1 MKLATIRI
9 PGATVA
15 VRVDTEACT
24 EISGYPDLG
33 ALLAR
38 ADWQEIALSAQGA
51 TRPLA
56 DTEFAAVV
64 PNPSKVLCV
73 GLNYTDHILEM
84 GRELPAY
91 PTVFAK
97 FADTLTGPHDD
108 VTAVSED
115 PDLDWEGELVVVIGK
130 TAHKVSEAEAPA
142 YIAGYTIA
150 NDISMRGWQARTQE
164 WLQGKIW
171 TRSTPVG
178 PVLVTPDEFDST
190 QAILE
195 TTVNGRTMQ
204 KHPVS
209 DLLFTPA
216 HLVSYLSTIIP
227 LRPGDMILT
236 GTPGGVG
243 KGRSPQLYLKSGDR
257 VEVTISGIGS
267 LRTQITAD
275 QHSVVGTAA

>member
-15 VRVDTEACT
+15 VRVDTETCT
-24 EISGYPDLG
+24 EIPGYPDLG
-33 ALLAR
+33 ALLAQE
-38 ADWQEIALSAQGA
+38 DWQEIALSAEGA

-56 DTEFAAVV
+56 ETEFAVV
-64 PNPSKVLCV
+64 IPNPSKVLCV
-73 GLNYTDHILEM
+73 GLNYTEHILEM

-108 VTAVSED
+108 VTAVAED

-130 TAHKVSEAEAPA
+130 TAHKVSEEEAPA

-171 TRSTPVG
+171 ARSTPVG
-178 PVLVTPDEFDST
+178 PVLVTPDEFDSA

-195 TTVNGRTMQ
+195 TVVNGQTMQ

-243 KGRSPQLYLKSGDR
+243 KGRSPQLYLKSGDQ
-257 VEVTISGIGS
+257 VEVAISGIGS
-267 LRTQITAD
+267 LKTRITAD
-275 QHSVVGTAA
+275 QHSVVGTAV